1 MSPQDTDAPPVRCQG
16 HQEEITGLLDVCGRM
31 WARGEPDAPT
41 DRRDLQA
48 DTKEEGYTGGSARCL
63 QAMAVVTVDHLSKN
77 QSKSSPLPAPI
88 DIGQDPVRSKNCL
101 FRRKFFH

>member
-63 QAMAVVTVDHLSKN
+63 QAMAVVTVDHPPLSV
-77 QSKSSPLPAPI
+77 Q
-88 DIGQDPVRSKNCL
+88 RS
-101 FRRKFFH
+101 